1 MIVVSDTS
9 PLCYLLLID
18 LIEVLPQLFGRVII
32 PEKVRDELL
41 SPTAPQVVRKWISQP
56 PDWLEVQ
63 IILDRINPAV
73 NQFDLGEQEAITLAL
88 GLKADLILLDDL
100 AARRIATQLQVNIVG
115 VLGILVSAAEKGLI
129 DVTAAIERLQQTTFR
144 VSPKLIQSLLQQ
156 HQKEGDMRADS

>member
-41 SPTAPQVVRKWISQP
+41 SPATPQVVREWISQP

-73 NQFDLGEQEAITLAL
+73 NQLDLGEQEAITLAL
-88 GLKADLILLDDL
+88 ELKADLILLDDL

-156 HQKEGDMRADS
+156 HQKEGDMS

>member
-41 SPTAPQVVRKWISQP
+41 SPAAPQVVRKWISQP

-73 NQFDLGEQEAITLAL
+73 NQLDLGEQEAITLAL

-129 DVTAAIERLQQTTFR
+129 DVTAAIERLQQTTFS

-156 HQKEGDMRADS
+156 HQKEGDMS

>member
-32 PEKVRDELL
+32 PEKVRNELL
-41 SPTAPQVVRKWISQP
+41 SPAAPQVVSKWISQP

-63 IILDRINPAV
+63 IILDRINPAL
-73 NQFDLGEQEAITLAL
+73 NQLDLGEQEAITLAL
-88 GLKADLILLDDL
+88 ELKADLILLDDL

-144 VSPKLIQSLLQQ
+144 ASPKLIQSLLQQ
-156 HQKEGDMRADS
+156 HQKEGDMS